1 MNFNQA
7 EQLSKKV
14 NIIARII
21 VIVVAII
28 MFVIMAFGIVD
39 IVPTKLEGKAKEYS
53 EEFLANGDADYVE
66 FSLAVT
72 EFVSEVENGR
82 KPSLQCRQ
90 EIILKAYNVAK
101 DLKKFDEPART
112 EMENA
117 LNDFFKGYL
126 GFEEMNMAFLKPE
139 KNGKYRK
146 SLPTSE
152 HFDMCRILENKVE
165 EMLR

>member
-1 MNFNQA
+1 MNFERA
-7 EQLSKKV
+7 ELISKKV
-14 NIIARII
+14 NTIARII
-21 VIVVAII
+21 VIVVVII
-28 MFVIMAFGIVD
+28 MFVIVAFGVVD
-39 IVPTKLEGKAKEYS
+39 IAPTKPEGKAKEYR

-72 EFVSEVENGR
+72 EFVSEVESGR
-82 KPSLQCRQ
+82 EPSMQCQQ

-101 DLKKFDEPART
+101 DMDKFNEPVRE
-112 EMENA
+112 EMKNA

-139 KNGKYRK
+139 KNGKYQK
-146 SLPTSE
+146 SLSTSE
-152 HFDMCRILENKVE
+152 HFDMCRVLENKVE